1 MMPRGG
7 NIWHHARRALYWSQL
22 WCQLGAGV
30 MRDLIFPVQH
40 DSTIGLQTQL
50 RRHLVDAIIDGRL
63 SAKEPLPSCRRLSKA
78 LGISRNT
85 VVLAYQAL
93 VDDGML
99 ISNERVGYFVNS
111 DMVRQRS
118 DPAAMTETPPAA
130 RPKAVGWWDKLQIRS
145 STQVQI
151 TKPKNWHD
159 YPYPFIYGQMDPA
172 LFPVT
177 NWRMCSRQALA
188 LDAIEDWSEDSFEE
202 DDPMLIE
209 EVRTRVL
216 PRRGIKA
223 RPDEILITLGAQN
236 ALYLVGRLLLSSGS
250 VIGFEDPGYVDARNI
265 FGIMGAKVK
274 ALPVDDD
281 GMIVDQALGG
291 CDVAYLTPS
300 HQSPTTVTMVPE
312 RRRQLLE
319 RAAADDFIIIED
331 DYEAETSFASAPL
344 PALKARDH
352 EGRVVYVGSFSK
364 YLAPGLRVGYIVG
377 PRDFIREARL
387 LRRLVLRHPPANNQ
401 RTLALFI
408 AGGYYDALVSRLQRA
423 YHERWS
429 ITGEAL
435 EQQMGNLM
443 IKSHAGA
450 SSFWIE
456 GPAELDSD
464 ILAREAL
471 GRGVVIEPGSVFFLS
486 SRPPRNFMRL
496 GFSSIKPERIPEG
509 IGILANLIRQSL

>member
-1 MMPRGG
+1 MT
-7 NIWHHARRALYWSQL
+7 LL
-22 WCQLGAGV
+22 WAGT

-40 DSTIGLQTQL
+40 DSAVGLQTQL
-50 RRHLVDAIIDGRL
+50 RRHLVDAIVDGRL
-63 SAKEPLPSCRRLSKA
+63 STKEPLPSCRRLAKA

-85 VVLAYQAL
+85 VVLTYQAL
-93 VDDGML
+93 VDEGML

-111 DMVRQRS
+111 EMIYQRS
-118 DPAAMTETPPAA
+118 EPQEVAELSTAQ
-130 RPKAVGWWDKLQIRS
+130 RSKAVGWWDKLQIRS
-145 STQVQI
+145 STQLQI
-151 TKPKNWHD
+151 TKPKNWRD
-159 YPYPFIYGQMDPA
+159 YPYPFIYGQMDHA

-188 LDAIEDWSEDSFEE
+188 LDAIEHWSEDSFEE

-236 ALYLVGRLLLSSGS
+236 ALYLVGRLLLSPNS

-265 FGIMGAKVK
+265 FSIMGAKVK
-274 ALPVDDD
+274 ALPVDE
-281 GMIVDQALGG
+281 GGLIVGDELTG

-300 HQSPTTVTMVPE
+300 HQSPTTVTMALD
-312 RRRQLLE
+312 RRQGLLD
-319 RAAADDFIIIED
+319 RAAANDFIIVED
-331 DYEAETSFASAPL
+331 DYEAETSFVSAPL

-352 EGRVVYVGSFSK
+352 DGRVIYIGSFSK

-377 PRDFIREARL
+377 SREFIREARL
-387 LRRLVLRHPPANNQ
+387 LRRLVLRHPPTNNQ

-423 YHERWS
+423 YQERWS
-429 ITGEAL
+429 LMGEAL
-435 EQQMGNLM
+435 DQHMGGLM
-443 IKSHAGA
+443 GKHYSGA

-456 GPAELDSD
+456 GPEDLDTD

-471 GRGVVIEPGSVFFLS
+471 GKGIVIEPGSVFFLS

-496 GFSSIKPERIPEG
+496 GFSSIRPERIPAGVE
-509 IGILANLIRQSL
+509 LLSDLMRQSL